1 MGYGDIA
8 LFILVPCPVLMEWSV
23 RLLASDSVVPIPVAS
38 RGTHRG
44 TYVVSHV
51 VGHDAPRLL

>member
-8 LFILVPCPVLMEWSV
+8 LYVPVPFPVLTEWSV
-23 RLLASDSVVPIPVAS
+23 RLLASDSVVPISVAS
-38 RGTHRG
+38 QGTHRG

-51 VGHDAPRLL
+51 VGHDVPRLL